1 MLLIASGQPGLT
13 SDQRLKMA
21 TKEIRAIKDE
31 LFKICW
37 FMRGSLSVEQ
47 AYMTDF
53 DDRDSMI
60 KLIES
65 NLETAGKTKMP
76 FF

>member
-1 MLLIASGQPGLT
+1 MAEI
-13 SDQRLKMA
+13 DQVADKME
-21 TKEIRAIKDE
+21 KEIRAIKDE

>member
-1 MLLIASGQPGLT
+1 MAEI
-13 SDQRLKMA
+13 DQVADKME
-21 TKEIRAIKDE
+21 KEIRAIKDE

-65 NLETAGKTKMP
+65 NLETAAKTKMP